1 MPDYYCEGNL
11 IVRTSSYEPEPESE
25 PEPEPEHESEPVTEH
40 WKERVSGNTNK
51 DPSKFKKEDFPSL

>member
-11 IVRTSSYEPEPESE
+11 IVRTSSYEPEPESG
-25 PEPEPEHESEPVTEH
+25 PQSEPVTEH

-51 DPSKFKKEDFPSL
+51 DPSKFKKEDFPSLWS

>member
-11 IVRTSSYEPEPESE
+11 IVRTSSYESE
-25 PEPEPEHESEPVTEH
+25 PEPEPVTEH

>member
-11 IVRTSSYEPEPESE
+11 IVRTSSYEPEPA
-25 PEPEPEHESEPVTEH
+25 PEPAPEPVTEH

-51 DPSKFKKEDFPSL
+51 DPSKFKKEDFPSLCS

>member
-25 PEPEPEHESEPVTEH
+25 PEPELTEH
-40 WKERVSGNTNK
+40 WKEKLTGHTNK
-51 DPSKFKKEDFPSL
+51 DLTKFKII